1 MMMACLEKIKRKRCG
16 KDDSELCRS
25 FGKWELGDFNLEKE
39 TDSLWCFSKH
49 PWIDRWPLFFAFFF
63 FTCSSISSFASL
75 YIYIYSYAQ
84 HCAIINIYGNNN
96 CCQLLYVNNSFGC
109 NFCSVVSKVSVNFY
123 SYLQLGVGLC
133 SACINSIKGRNR
145 WHVLFLSQINR

>member
-1 MMMACLEKIKRKRCG
+1 MACLEKIKRKRCG

-39 TDSLWCFSKH
+39 TDSLWCFSKY
-49 PWIDRWPLFFAFFF
+49 PWIDRWPPFFAFFF
-63 FTCSSISSFASL
+63 LLARRFLLLPRFIF
-75 YIYIYSYAQ
+75 IYSYAQ
-84 HCAIINIYGNNN
+84 HCAIINICGNNN
-96 CCQLLYVNNSFGC
+96 CYQLLYVNNSFGC

-133 SACINSIKGRNR
+133 SACTNSIEGRNR